1 LKPLFL
7 LLVLIFFVT
16 ASSAHAVE
24 LKLGEKTNHDW
35 LDLLFYEVEDSRCPL
50 DVTCIWEGKV
60 TATIL
65 VQNQTHKIS
74 KNFDV
79 GSTLFSISPYNVT
92 LIDVIPH
99 PISNEKPDYVAIL
112 AITKFSRPQSHQD
125 NQVKITSPLNQFK
138 HNIPFNEIKCNEN
151 LQLTQKYDGTPAC
164 VKSETIFDLIKRGWV
179 SDIIRAA
186 QSRDFALD
194 PEAATSSYM
203 DKVVPTLDD
212 FKNTLSG
219 PYDIET
225 IFFKFG
231 SPHDDIGSGIHIYVY
246 DLNDSNQIWI
256 GFTDHILYVR
266 HVDSDG
272 NLLEQLF

>member
-1 LKPLFL
+1 MKSL
-7 LLVLIFFVT
+7 LLLLGLMFFVT
-16 ASSAHAVE
+16 ISSAHAIE
-24 LKLGEKTNHDW
+24 LKLGEKTNHDL
-35 LDLLFYEVEDSRCPL
+35 LDLLFYDVDDSRCPL
-50 DVTCIWEGKV
+50 DVTCVWEGKV

-74 KNFDV
+74 KSFDID
-79 GSTLFSISPYNVT
+79 STLSAISPYNVT
-92 LIDVIPH
+92 LVDVIPH
-99 PISNEKPDYVAIL
+99 PTSTEKPDYVAIL
-112 AITKFSRPQSHQD
+112 DITTFSQPIIQD
-125 NQVKITSPLNQFK
+125 NQVQIASPLNQFN
-138 HNIPFNEIKCNEN
+138 HGIPYHEIKCNDG

-164 VKSETIFDLIKRGWV
+164 VNSETVFELIKRDWV
-179 SDIIRAA
+179 SDIIRLV
-186 QSRDFALD
+186 QSRDVSLD
-194 PEAATSSYM
+194 PEEATSSYM

-219 PYDIET
+219 PYDIDT

-231 SPHDDIGSGIHIYVY
+231 PPHDDIGSGIHIYVY

-266 HVDSDG
+266 YVDSDG